1 MVTKYYCNGNVSTFL
16 LLALI
21 YGHVTDTQPPTIVLG
36 ITLPSG
42 HHPTLAGGRYKYL
55 HTPPVQ
61 LDIYNLNGVMVA
73 ADITLD
79 CLRLI

>member
-21 YGHVTDTQPPTIVLG
+21 YGHVTDTQTPTIVLG

-42 HHPTLAGGRYKYL
+42 GHPTLAGGRYKYL
-55 HTPPVQ
+55 HTPPVH
-61 LDIYNLNGVMVA
+61 LVTYNLKG
-73 ADITLD
+73 
-79 CLRLI
+79 

>member
-21 YGHVTDTQPPTIVLG
+21 YGHVTDTQTPTIVLG

-42 HHPTLAGGRYKYL
+42 GHPTLDGTSIYTLHQSIWSLITSRGDGSGRS
-55 HTPPVQ
+55 
-61 LDIYNLNGVMVA
+61 YN
-73 ADITLD
+73 T
-79 CLRLI
+79 

>member
-42 HHPTLAGGRYKYL
+42 HHPTLAGDGTSIYTL
-55 HTPPVQ
+55 HQSSWTF
-61 LDIYNLNGVMVA
+61 
-73 ADITLD
+73 ITSMG
-79 CLRLI
+79 